1 MELFD
6 ASQPW
11 LKELCVFFNLL
22 QSTVLFHK
30 HWVFKRQP
38 ATPAPRI
45 PSISSSTASTELIF
59 VEVKCINKRVCIC
72 VGVGVCVYVCVSL
85 SPTFSSRVRLCES
98 RCSRN
103 NAIYRRRMRSSSIL
117 KESKNFFLPS
127 EGIMSLRYD

>member
-11 LKELCVFFNLL
+11 LKALCVFFNLL

-45 PSISSSTASTELIF
+45 PSISSSTASTELNF
-59 VEVKCINKRVCIC
+59 RRSKMYQQTSVYMC
-72 VGVGVCVYVCVSL
+72 VCVCVCVSL

-117 KESKNFFLPS
+117 KESKIISKNFFFTF
-127 EGIMSLRYD
+127 GRHHVIAV